1 MYTVR
6 VRDRIMIAHSFKG
19 EIFGPAQAL
28 HGATFVI
35 DVELRR
41 PELTEDGIAVDIG
54 RAMETLHAICGAI
67 NYQNLDALAMFDG
80 VNTTTEV
87 IARWV
92 YDRMR
97 AAIGDGLLGPGA
109 EGLTA
114 LKVEIAESDVAWA
127 GFEGPLP

>member
-1 MYTVR
+1 MYTVK

-19 EIFGPAQAL
+19 EVFGPAQKL

-35 DVELRR
+35 DVEFRR

-54 RAMETLHAICGAI
+54 RAMEALRAICGEI
-67 NYQNLDALAMFDG
+67 NYQNLDELALFKGM
-80 VNTTTEV
+80 NTTTEV
-87 IARWV
+87 IARWI

-97 AAIGDGLLGPGA
+97 EEIRSGRLGPGA
-109 EGLTA
+109 EGLTS

-127 GFEGPLP
+127 GFEGPIG